1 MNSLPKKKLKNNA
14 IFKSKKAMKFTK
26 FCVIGIMLAMLLV
39 SCKQSSVSTVDMM
52 LNGPDDEL
60 VALLKEQARQDSLN
74 KTPEQLAAEKAEKE
88 HLEKIMAAR
97 EEERK
102 RLGIE
107 EEQTTNS
114 HIITTSAPDFL
125 PYVFAVLMILAIA
138 FPIILAIRKV
148 IKKAGDMSYTIGEMT
163 EIMDQ
168 ISDDPRFKDLPEEE
182 RKNFEKFKNFI
193 DK

>member
-1 MNSLPKKKLKNNA
+1 
-14 IFKSKKAMKFTK
+14 MKFTK
-26 FCVIGIMLAMLLV
+26 FYVISIMLALLLG
-39 SCKQSSVSTVDMM
+39 SCKQSSISTVDMM

-60 VALLKEQARQDSLN
+60 VEMLKEQARQDSLN

-88 HLEKIMAAR
+88 RLDKIMAAR

-102 RLGIE
+102 RLGLE
-107 EEQTTNS
+107 EEQTTNA
-114 HIITTSAPDFL
+114 HIITTNAPNFL

-138 FPIILAIRKV
+138 LPIIMAIRKA

-163 EIMDQ
+163 EKMDQ
-168 ISDDPRFKDLPEEE
+168 FSDDPRFKDLPEEE

-193 DK
+193 DKKK

>member
-1 MNSLPKKKLKNNA
+1 
-14 IFKSKKAMKFTK
+14 MKFTK
-26 FCVIGIMLAMLLV
+26 FCALSLILVLLMV
-39 SCKQSSVSTVDMM
+39 SCKQSSISTVDRM

-74 KTPEQLAAEKAEKE
+74 KTPEEISVEKAEKE
-88 HLEKIMAAR
+88 HLGKIMAAR

-102 RLGIE
+102 KLDLE

-114 HIITTSAPDFL
+114 HIITTNALDFL
-125 PYVFAVLMILAIA
+125 PYIFAILMILTIA
-138 FPIILAIRKV
+138 LPIILAIRKA

-163 EIMDQ
+163 EKMDQ
-168 ISDDPRFKDLPEEE
+168 FSDDPRFKDLSEEK

-193 DK
+193 DKKK